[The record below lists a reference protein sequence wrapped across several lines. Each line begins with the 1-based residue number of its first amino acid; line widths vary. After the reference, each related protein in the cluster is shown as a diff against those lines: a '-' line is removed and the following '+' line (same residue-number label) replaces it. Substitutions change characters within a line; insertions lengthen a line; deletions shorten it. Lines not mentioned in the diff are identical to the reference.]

1 MTFCFQG
8 NSLGGFRVGLGAK
21 SLLIFQP
28 VERNSGIPPQDT
40 QGLVQSADK
49 TGYYFLSLLHG
60 RISQRALTLPLPGNL
75 HGKAAPDN
83 ARNLFAY

>member
-40 QGLVQSADK
+40 RGLVQSADK
-49 TGYYFLSLLHG
+49 TGYYFLILLHV

-83 ARNLFAY
+83 ARKLFAY